1 MEEEEKESAY
11 TGENES
17 APLMAAVAKGRGG
30 HLGVSLAADTPR
42 FASVVRASWDS
53 GSGQMVLS
61 VDSVSSMT
69 AASPS
74 LPPSQ
79 SPSPPLNQ
87 RSREGQS
94 RSPYSQPLSQ
104 PDDVSDDVSDDVK
117 ELISRAEPQAAVQPK
132 ARGVL
137 LRAESVGKGLDP
149 FNVLSI

>member
-17 APLMAAVAKGRGG
+17 VPLTSAVAKGRGG

-53 GSGQMVLS
+53 GSGRMVLS

-94 RSPYSQPLSQ
+94 RYPSSQPLSQ
-104 PDDVSDDVSDDVK
+104 PLNQKSHIK
-117 ELISRAEPQAAVQPK
+117 EVREAEVLVDSVLAQAI
-132 ARGVL
+132 
-137 LRAESVGKGLDP
+137 AES
-149 FNVLSI
+149 